1 MILKKYHSSRESIGG
16 SRIIASVKGWGK
28 DTATSSGCSA
38 SNAERT

>member
-1 MILKKYHSSRESIGG
+1 MILKKYYSSGESIGG
-16 SRIIASVKGWGK
+16 SGIIVSVKDWGK